1 MTNKRTGRFDAINAG
16 LFLTPAL
23 VLFTIFIVVPTVA
36 VLALSFF
43 QWNFFA
49 EPVFVGLDNFARLF
63 QDEQALQGLGVTV
76 AFLLLGVVPTVLLGF
91 LLAVLVSTNI
101 PGIGVLRVLYFV
113 PVVVSVAVSAV
124 LWTFLYNPRQGP
136 LSAIFGAFGL
146 SAPDLLSDTKTALP
160 ALVVMMVWASLPIVI
175 VLYMAGLQRIPDDIY
190 AAAALDG
197 AGPWRVLWSMTW
209 PNVASTTVIVG
220 VLQIINFTAGSLDLS
235 LIMTQ
240 GGPLRSTTALGL
252 YAYQEAFSRQDVGY
266 ASALSVAQM
275 FLIIAL
281 VLVGRLVALRRTA

>member
-1 MTNKRTGRFDAINAG
+1 MNAG

-23 VLFTIFIVVPTVA
+23 ALFTVFIVIPTVA

-43 QWNFFA
+43 RWNFFA
-49 EPVFVGLDNFARLF
+49 DPVFVGFDNFARLAN
-63 QDEQALQGLGVTV
+63 DPQALQALGVTLS
-76 AFLLLGVVPTVLLGF
+76 FLVLGVVPTVLIGF
-91 LLAVLVSTNI
+91 LLAVLVNANI

-136 LSAIFGAFGL
+136 LNALFGIFGL
-146 SAPDLLSDTKTALP
+146 HAPNLLSSTKFALP
-160 ALVVMMVWASLPIVI
+160 ALVVMMIWASLPIVI
-175 VLYMAGLQRIPDDIY
+175 VLYLAGLQRIPDDIY

-235 LIMTQ
+235 LIMTE

-266 ASALSVAQM
+266 AAVLSVLQM

-281 VLVGRLVALRRTA
+281 VLVGRLVALRRIT